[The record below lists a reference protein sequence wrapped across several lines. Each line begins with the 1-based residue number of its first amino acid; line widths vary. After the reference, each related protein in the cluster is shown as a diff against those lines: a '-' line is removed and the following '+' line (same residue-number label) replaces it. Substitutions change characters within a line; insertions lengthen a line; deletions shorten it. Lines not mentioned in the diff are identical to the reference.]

1 MRAGKPRSEIRGRGD
16 PVAEGGQQQQGG
28 QQQGGQQQGDQQQQ
42 QQQQPSPVQLM
53 GRALTDIRKVQNMLE
68 LQNPGQT
75 EASKMQLEAGDLV
88 WQVIQT
94 MQQSQQQQSQ

>member
-1 MRAGKPRSEIRGRGD
+1 
-16 PVAEGGQQQQGG
+16 VAEGGQQQQGG
-28 QQQGGQQQGDQQQQ
+28 QQQGGQQQ
-42 QQQQPSPVQLM
+42 QQPSPVQLM
-53 GRALTDIRKVQNMLE
+53 GKALTDIRKVQNMLE

-75 EASKMQLEAGDLV
+75 EAIKMQREAGDLV

>member
-1 MRAGKPRSEIRGRGD
+1 M
-16 PVAEGGQQQQGG
+16 AEGGQQQQGG
-28 QQQGGQQQGDQQQQ
+28 QQQGGQQQGGQ

-75 EASKMQLEAGDLV
+75 EAIKMQREAGDLV

>member
-1 MRAGKPRSEIRGRGD
+1 
-16 PVAEGGQQQQGG
+16 VAEGGQQQQGG
-28 QQQGGQQQGDQQQQ
+28 QQQGGQ

-75 EASKMQLEAGDLV
+75 EAIKMQREAGDLV
-88 WQVIQT
+88 YQVIQS

>member
-1 MRAGKPRSEIRGRGD
+1 M
-16 PVAEGGQQQQGG
+16 AEGGQQQQGG
-28 QQQGGQQQGDQQQQ
+28 QQQGGQ

-75 EASKMQLEAGDLV
+75 EAIKMQREAGDLV

>member
-1 MRAGKPRSEIRGRGD
+1 
-16 PVAEGGQQQQGG
+16 VAEGGQQQQGGQQQGG

-75 EASKMQLEAGDLV
+75 EAIKMQREAGDLV

-94 MQQSQQQQSQ
+94 MQQSQQQGSQ

>member
-1 MRAGKPRSEIRGRGD
+1 
-16 PVAEGGQQQQGG
+16 VAEGGQQQQGG
-28 QQQGGQQQGDQQQQ
+28 QQQGGQ

-75 EASKMQLEAGDLV
+75 EAIKMQREAGDLV